1 MSCVEY
7 QSVDTEESESESK
20 GDTSRSKPF
29 VVPSARVHQGDSV
42 AHRVAEVLD
51 FELAQGSM
59 PA

>member
-7 QSVDTEESESESK
+7 ESVEIEESGSESK

-29 VVPSARVHQGDSV
+29 VVPSVESAKAIRV

-51 FELAQGSM
+51 FELAQGAM